1 VADDLKLSS
10 TGLRLISVFAND
22 PTKRWSGTEI
32 TKATKIG
39 SGSLYPLLA
48 KLEAAK
54 WLTPEWEKID
64 PSEAGRPRRRYYKLT
79 AIGARRARNALA
91 DFQIPAVSTGRL
103 AWNT

>member
-1 VADDLKLSS
+1 MADDLKLSA

-48 KLEAAK
+48 RLEAAK
-54 WLTPEWEKID
+54 WLSPEWENID

-79 AIGARRARNALA
+79 ALGARHARKALA
-91 DFQIPAVSTGRL
+91 DFQIPVMGRL